1 MVSMVMN
8 NSAASAL
15 VLVVLVSSAAAAA
28 AAIAEGCRED
38 LIAFSGCLAYVSYP
52 PNNLTESPSEKCC
65 MAFSRAVESVCL
77 CYVVGD
83 PLILGFP
90 LNTTRLFSLS
100 SLCPSPFSTSFP
112 SLCSSTFFLLSFSFS
127 FFLHNPTLTFFACR
141 SSSFSFTD
149 SSALPPLAAA
159 SNQTLGTSV
168 SESFIFFCR

>member
-1 MVSMVMN
+1 MKAEVVSMVMN
-8 NSAASAL
+8 NAAASAL

-28 AAIAEGCRED
+28 AAMAEGCRED

-112 SLCSSTFFLLSFSFS
+112 SLCPS
-127 FFLHNPTLTFFACR
+127 N
-141 SSSFSFTD
+141 
-149 SSALPPLAAA
+149 SSALPPLTTA
-159 SNQTLGTSV
+159 SNQTGGTSV
-168 SESFIFFCR
+168 SESFIFFCC

>member
-1 MVSMVMN
+1 MTAEVVSMVMN

-112 SLCSSTFFLLSFSFS
+112 SLCS
-127 FFLHNPTLTFFACR
+127 N
-141 SSSFSFTD
+141 